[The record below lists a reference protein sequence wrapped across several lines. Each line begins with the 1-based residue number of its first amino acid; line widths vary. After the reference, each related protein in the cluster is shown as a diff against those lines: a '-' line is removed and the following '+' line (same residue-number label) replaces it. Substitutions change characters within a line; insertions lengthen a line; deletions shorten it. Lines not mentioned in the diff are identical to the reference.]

1 MRLFFLI
8 GGLESLDKTR
18 TKDNWYVLIQAT
30 IKGLANNAKN
40 MYKIKIFKIFFFYKI
55 EILL

>member
-1 MRLFFLI
+1 MRLFFFFLI
-8 GGLESLDKTR
+8 GGLDKTR

-40 MYKIKIFKIFFFYKI
+40 MYKIKILKNFFFYKI